1 MIAISSTSS
10 YGWMMIAT
18 FGYKQKY
25 IFLWMMIATFGYKQK
40 YIFLWIMI
48 ATLATNENS

>member
-25 IFLWMMIATFGYKQK
+25 IFLWMDDDCHFGYKEDTPS
-40 YIFLWIMI
+40 YGR
-48 ATLATNENS
+48 